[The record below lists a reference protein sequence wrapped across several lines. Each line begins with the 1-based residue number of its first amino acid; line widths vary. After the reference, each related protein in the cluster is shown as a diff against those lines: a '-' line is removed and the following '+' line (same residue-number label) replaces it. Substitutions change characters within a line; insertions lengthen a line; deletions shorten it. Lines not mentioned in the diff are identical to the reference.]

1 MKLEVLQIEF
11 ANLIHNSNTFFQGD
25 KFDTK
30 STPNSKDEDKIE
42 YVNDI
47 FSNDSSNFLFPS
59 EYFSSKRLFFFKNL
73 TLLKII

>member
-1 MKLEVLQIEF
+1 VKLEVLQIEF
-11 ANLIHNSNTFFQGD
+11 ANWIHNCNTSFKGD

-47 FSNDSSNFLFPS
+47 FSNISSDFLFS
-59 EYFSSKRLFFFKNL
+59 FRKKGF
-73 TLLKII
+73 